1 MGMYPTKN
9 SADDCFC
16 IDTQWLKQHGYF
28 CGWKSGGITW
38 SRGWS
43 GSESSIGF
51 TVSTMSSPEIKFQ
64 YTITPRWDGEKKDM
78 DYSFPLVK
86 VPCNLGGF
94 RWAFKCSLYKR
105 NCYCGRTVYKLY
117 QPDGSDYFGCRKCMN
132 IVYESQRKS
141 GCRLE
146 FFGKALDN
154 ERKYG
159 EVYDSI
165 HKWHYQGKPTRKV
178 RKLRRLEARMPSLE
192 ESIAIK
198 KSIFGRL

>member
-1 MGMYPTKN
+1 
-9 SADDCFC
+9 
-16 IDTQWLKQHGYF
+16 
-28 CGWKSGGITW
+28 
-38 SRGWS
+38 
-43 GSESSIGF
+43 
-51 TVSTMSSPEIKFQ
+51 
-64 YTITPRWDGEKKDM
+64 
-78 DYSFPLVK
+78 
-86 VPCNLGGF
+86 
-94 RWAFKCSLYKR
+94 
-105 NCYCGRTVYKLY
+105 
-117 QPDGSDYFGCRKCMN
+117 MN